1 MPSHKEF
8 QEKIDVLDIIISIL
22 KDHEE
27 SLSKLVDRF
36 DTICTDISTFEEKAS
51 LLDRALDHIGGQ
63 KIKNIIGA
71 IGTKGPLVTVNCKS
85 WQTFKSASQGA
96 LLITYDVTDGQ
107 AFFSSISDLFV
118 FTFSGALNETTLF
131 LDKSIQCWIDKSLE
145 SDDEQNISPD
155 EVMSIDGDVTYKAI
169 SSTKTIKRWLSTE
182 LGVPEKKIVEG
193 RVIY

>member
-27 SLSKLVDRF
+27 SLSKIADRF
-36 DTICTDISTFEEKAS
+36 DGVCSEISTFEEKAS
-51 LLDRALDHIGGQ
+51 VLDRALDHIGGQ

-85 WQTFKSASQGA
+85 WQAFKGASQGA
-96 LLITYDVTDGQ
+96 LLVAYEVLGEQ

-118 FTFSGALNETTLF
+118 FTFSGELNETSIF
-131 LDKSIQCWIDKSLE
+131 IKKSARQWLDKNLE
-145 SDDEQNISPD
+145 SDDEQVISPG
-155 EVMSIDGDVTYKAI
+155 EITSTDGESAYKTLT
-169 SSTKTIKRWLSTE
+169 STKMIKRWLSTE
-182 LGVPEKKIVEG
+182 MSIPEERIVEG
-193 RVIY
+193 RVIC